1 MIDGM
6 ARLPYRARG
15 AGVDPIQRFTGR
27 ELLLDGDELD
37 HRAASGEGDAAPTR
51 VFRDASRSIISRNDS
66 PDIPFDAS
74 LNPYRGCEH
83 GCSYCLAP
91 DTRITLAD
99 GSARALRDV
108 GIGDRILG
116 TVPGARYRHL
126 VTTEVRDVWRTFRRA
141 YRVTLTDGTVLVA
154 SGDHRFLTHRG
165 WKHVTGTQQGQQ
177 RRPHL
182 TQRDVVMGIGGHGA
196 LAERPAALSDRDYH
210 RGYLTGMIRGEG
222 TIATYDY
229 GDRRRKIDVQHVFR
243 LALKDPEAL
252 DRVHA
257 YLELSGIMVD
267 RRPFQKAARDRAP
280 LEALGSRAR
289 HVVDR
294 IRHCIEFP
302 PDPPLAWYQGFAAG
316 LFDAEGGANGTTL
329 RLFTSDEAIIWW
341 LERSL
346 ETLHVP
352 FVREP
357 SKAAPHRPVHVVRL
371 TGGLTRTLRFFD
383 ATRPA
388 ITRKRRFEG
397 MALKR
402 SGDVIR
408 VARVEDLGHDVEMV
422 DLTTGTGDFL
432 AEGIVSHNCYAR
444 PSHEYLG
451 LSAGLD
457 FERTLFAKPDAPEL
471 LAAELAKPSWA
482 PRHLALSGVTD
493 AYQPVER
500 RLGITRGCLEVL
512 AAHRQPVGV
521 ITKNALVTRD
531 LDLLAEL
538 ARYGAA
544 RVAVSLT
551 TLDEDLR
558 RRLEPRTSTATA
570 RLGAIRTLA
579 DAGVPVSVV
588 VAPVI
593 PGLNDHEIPA
603 ILAAAA
609 DHGAHGAAWTLLRL
623 PGAVEAIFV
632 DWLGEQAPL
641 RAERVLAR
649 LREARGGQLDDPRF
663 GHRMRG
669 TGTYVEQLG
678 RVFEVHRR
686 RVGLERTWAPLATEH
701 FRVPGRASQGRLF

>member
-1 MIDGM
+1 M

-15 AGVDPIQRFTGR
+15 AGVDPAQRFTGR
-27 ELLLDGDELD
+27 ELLPDGDELD
-37 HRAASGEGDAAPTR
+37 HRAATGEGDPAPTR

-66 PDIPFDAS
+66 PDIPFDVS

-91 DTRITLAD
+91 ETRITLAD

-108 GIGDRILG
+108 VVGDRILG
-116 TVPGARYRHL
+116 TAPGAHGRRL
-126 VTTEVRDVWRTFRRA
+126 VATDVRDIWRTVRRA

-165 WKHVTGTQQGQQ
+165 WKHVTGTRQGRR

-182 TQRDVVMGIGGHGA
+182 TPRDVVRGVGGQRA
-196 LAERPAALSDRDYH
+196 LAEHAAAPADPDYQ
-210 RGYLTGMIRGEG
+210 RGYLTGMIRGDG
-222 TIATYDY
+222 TLGTYDDR
-229 GDRRRKIDVQHVFR
+229 GRRRKTDVQHVFR
-243 LALKDPEAL
+243 LALIDPEAL
-252 DRVHA
+252 DRVHG
-257 YLELSGIMVD
+257 YLELSGIGVD
-267 RRPFQKAARDRAP
+267 RWPSQKATGNRAP
-280 LEALGSRAR
+280 LDALGSRAR

-294 IRHCIEFP
+294 IRHCIELP

-316 LFDAEGGANGTTL
+316 LFDAEGGATGTTV
-329 RLFTSDEAIIWW
+329 RLFNSDEAIIWW

-346 ETLHVP
+346 ERLRVP

-357 SKAAPHRPVHVVRL
+357 AKAGAHRPGHVVRL
-371 TGGLTRTLRFFD
+371 TGGVTTTLRFFD

-388 ITRKRRFEG
+388 VTRKRPFEG

-402 SGDVIR
+402 SGAAMH
-408 VARVEDLGHDVEMV
+408 VARVEDLGHDVELV

-457 FERTLFAKPDAPEL
+457 FERTLFAKPDAAGL
-471 LAAELAKPSWA
+471 LAAELAKPSWV
-482 PRHLALSGVTD
+482 PRHLALSGITD

-512 AAHRQPVGV
+512 AAYRQPVGV

-538 ARYGAA
+538 AGYGAA

-558 RRLEPRTSTATA
+558 RRLEPRTSTAAA
-570 RLGAIRTLA
+570 RLAAIRSLA
-579 DAGVPVSVV
+579 DAGVPVGVV

-593 PGLNDHEIPA
+593 PGLNDHELPA

-609 DHGAHGAAWTLLRL
+609 DHGAQGAAWALLRL
-623 PGAVEAIFV
+623 PGAVEPIFV
-632 DWLGEQAPL
+632 DWLREQAPL

-649 LREARGGQLDDPRF
+649 LREARGGRLNDARF

-669 TGTYVEQLG
+669 EGTYVEQLR

-686 RVGLERTWAPLATEH
+686 RVGLERDWPPLATEH
-701 FRVPGRASQGRLF
+701 FRVPGRAVQGRLF